1 MSVLPADRKRDD
13 WINDSKRAYRESTLW
28 QRRFHQH
35 TVRDDA
41 DLARCV
47 DQVHFNPVKHGHVNR
62 VADWVWSTFHQC
74 VQSGAYPENWMGD
87 TDADFGE

>member
-1 MSVLPADRKRDD
+1 MLLADRKRDD
-13 WINDSKRAYRESTLW
+13 WINDSKRTHHESTLW

-47 DQVHFNPVKHGHVNR
+47 DYLHSNPAKHGNVSR
-62 VADWVWSTFHQC
+62 VADWPWSTFHRY
-74 VQSGAYPENWMGD
+74 VRSAVYPENWMGD